1 MVNGHITFTA
11 SGGAQERAY
20 AELDK
25 AFNQRLT
32 DFLKTAGM
40 NDCAEFLR
48 TLNDAE
54 ITGTDAAM
62 ALIAFA
68 YAR

>member
-1 MVNGHITFTA
+1 MVNGRITYQT

-20 AELDK
+20 AEFDK
-25 AFNQRLT
+25 AFNQRIVE
-32 DFLKTAGM
+32 FLGTAGM
-40 NDCAEFLR
+40 NDCSEFLR

>member
-20 AELDK
+20 EEFDK
-25 AFNQRLT
+25 AFNQRLS
-32 DFLKTAGM
+32 DFLKTACM
-40 NDCAEFLR
+40 NDCSEFLR

-68 YAR
+68 YER